1 MATIH
6 FDGERVLAALRRLEK
21 ACADQ
26 SPALLEI
33 GEYLVESTK
42 QRFVSGIGPDGT
54 PWPENSPVTI
64 ERKGRNQPLVGGGTL
79 NQQIEKELV
88 GSNILEIGSSMQ
100 YAAMQHFGGTKDEF
114 PWLWGNIPERPFL
127 GISEDDEA
135 EILATIE
142 DQLLS
147 VL

>member
-26 SPALLEI
+26 SPALLAI

-64 ERKGRNQPLVGGGTL
+64 ERKGRNQPLIGEGTLMESIHYQLVGGNT
-79 NQQIEKELV
+79 
-88 GSNILEIGSSMQ
+88 LEIGSSME
-100 YAAMQHFGGTKDEF
+100 YAAMQHFGGTKEEF
-114 PWLWGNIPERPFL
+114 PWLWGDIPERPFL
-127 GISEDDEA
+127 GISEEDEA
-135 EILATIE
+135 EILATNE

-147 VL
+147 AI